1 MTSFLQE
8 EKYDIYAP
16 LIRIQYEHWFT
27 VALLGTCIDFCLR
40 DIRLG
45 TDIKRIDAP
54 SSSGANQKNRNRK
67 VNTHKRKSVGHKI
80 DGIIYTTDELLE
92 LGAIEGARSFKGV
105 SDNKYLDEEFKM
117 PKSLQDMYSDLI
129 RAVNYDDQ
137 RADKLQVIGILHLGL
152 CKDISIQEL
161 NEQCSTPPP
170 TSIQFFADCKDGNKS
185 SKDYGSTHCKK
196 YF

>member
-1 MTSFLQE
+1 M
-8 EKYDIYAP
+8 DILAIMWVNNGTAGKPGTAFNAP

-45 TDIKRIDAP
+45 TDIKI
-54 SSSGANQKNRNRK
+54 
-67 VNTHKRKSVGHKI
+67 KSVGHKI
-80 DGIIYTTDELLE
+80 DGIIYTTDELLK

-117 PKSLQDMYSDLI
+117 PKSLQDMYSGLI

-152 CKDISIQEL
+152 W
-161 NEQCSTPPP
+161 
-170 TSIQFFADCKDGNKS
+170 IQFQGYINTRYE
-185 SKDYGSTHCKK
+185 KDY
-196 YF
+196 